1 MNLSQIQFL
10 YTPELDD
17 LLHIGDFSVAI
28 RNISKDKYK
37 ATVIKRSEKSVYQ
50 ANIAGLRDDVS
61 ILESIMEWRLIS
73 ERELE
78 LSESP
83 NGTLVSQGTTQW
95 TIKRRSILA
104 GIYQV
109 KFTASITIGDLDAS
123 QILTAFDY
131 GFLEVVK
138 GPVRAIIDGGSKV
151 RWSSSKAVTVDGSLS
166 YDADIGPGNHTGVNF
181 TWSCYD
187 PVKNF
192 SFSNDCF
199 GSFVGE
205 SNLTAVRID
214 PKRLTFG
221 NKTYVLRLTVSK
233 DDRSDFAEMSF
244 EIAANEIPQISLRY
258 VPRFEH

>member
-104 GIYQV
+104 GIYQI

-123 QILTAFDY
+123 QILLAFDY

-138 GPVRAIIDGGSKV
+138 GPVRAIIDGGIKV

-187 PVKNF
+187 PVKNV

-221 NKTYVLRLTVSK
+221 NKTYGSQADCV
-233 DDRSDFAEMSF
+233 
-244 EIAANEIPQISLRY
+244 
-258 VPRFEH
+258 

>member
-1 MNLSQIQFL
+1 M
-10 YTPELDD
+10 
-17 LLHIGDFSVAI
+17 
-28 RNISKDKYK
+28 
-37 ATVIKRSEKSVYQ
+37 
-50 ANIAGLRDDVS
+50 
-61 ILESIMEWRLIS
+61 
-73 ERELE
+73 
-78 LSESP
+78 
-83 NGTLVSQGTTQW
+83 
-95 TIKRRSILA
+95 
-104 GIYQV
+104 
-109 KFTASITIGDLDAS
+109 
-123 QILTAFDY
+123 
-131 GFLEVVK
+131 
-138 GPVRAIIDGGSKV
+138 
-151 RWSSSKAVTVDGSLS
+151 DGSLS